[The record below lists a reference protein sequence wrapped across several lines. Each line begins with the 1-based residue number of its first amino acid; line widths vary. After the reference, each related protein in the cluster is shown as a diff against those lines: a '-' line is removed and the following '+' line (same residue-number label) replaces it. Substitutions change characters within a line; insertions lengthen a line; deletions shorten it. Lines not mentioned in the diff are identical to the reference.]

1 MPYLGVAISKKFI
14 KVAETIIKVAETK
27 VLITQKGKISA

>member
-14 KVAETIIKVAETK
+14 KVAETK